1 MYAPNLTLHHPLQC
15 VHLPSDSNNIVCFA
29 DFSTWPGKIFGW
41 RGKHNKQQQ
50 HVYIHVHVYVFFSQ
64 LTQHG
69 AINQLFSNVTWT
81 TLPSADEAFQDLPE
95 DSEEYQIVRQ
105 WGQPSIF
112 VSLLLFSALHVSTN
126 AHVRV

>member
-1 MYAPNLTLHHPLQC
+1 MYTP
-15 VHLPSDSNNIVCFA
+15 F
-29 DFSTWPGKIFGW
+29 
-41 RGKHNKQQQ
+41 
-50 HVYIHVHVYVFFSQ
+50 Q

-81 TLPSADEAFQDLPE
+81 NLPPADEAFQDLPE

-112 VSLLLFSALHVSTN
+112 VSLILFSALHVSMYIH
-126 AHVRV
+126 AL